1 MRTAAATRSRRHST
15 RGVAGLLLLL
25 VTCWATLLLTDPATT
40 EGPVLVAVS
49 PADGETAKSPD
60 EVRLTFDRPV
70 PAGLATVHMTVADGR
85 QVVEG
90 RPHAVPGDPNT
101 IAVPMPRTRYAG
113 TYSVAW
119 SVPSGTLEPVT
130 GTSAF
135 HVFAPTAPVA
145 VPQLPADRDPAV
157 VAIHTAFQVA
167 ATAAFALGAGV
178 AFVLAAAWPAGSAH
192 RQARRPITCAWWAL
206 VVATLGS
213 IASFGGYAGS
223 LPLTESFDPAVVS
236 AAFAS
241 DVGASLLV
249 RLLLLVPVTIGL
261 AQLLSGAPAATTG
274 RRWFRAGTVLA
285 GAAAPAA
292 TWALARPHGP
302 DPISPL
308 ALGAEIVLLLA
319 VAVCVGAPVLLWV
332 LMRTA
337 GTSVQRSAVPRL
349 TRIMTVG
356 GVALLVI
363 APPATAGW
371 QLTAL
376 LVLGTLVVGTGFAG
390 ARLARG
396 RESARGRDVAG
407 RVRLR
412 RLAAVAAVAAAV
424 ALLAAAVPATG
435 TTQLAQ
441 AGVEERVER

>member
-1 MRTAAATRSRRHST
+1 MTTAAVTRSRRRRT
-15 RGVAGLLLLL
+15 RGVVGLLLLL
-25 VTCWATLLLTDPATT
+25 VTCWATLLLTVPATPDD
-40 EGPVLVAVS
+40 PVLVAVS

-70 PAGLATVHMTVADGR
+70 PAGLATVHMTAANGQ

-90 RPHAVPGDPNT
+90 RPYAVSGDPNT

-145 VPQLPADRDPAV
+145 IPQLPADRDPAV
-157 VAIHTAFQVA
+157 VGIHTAFQVA

-192 RQARRPITCAWWAL
+192 LPARRPITYAWWAL

-213 IASFGGYAGS
+213 IASFGGYAGR
-223 LPLTESFDPAVVS
+223 LPLIESLDPAVVS

-249 RLLLLVPVTIGL
+249 RLLVLVPVTIGL
-261 AQLLSGAPAATTG
+261 VQLLTGAPAVTTAQ
-274 RRWFRAGTVLA
+274 RWLRAGAVLA

-308 ALGAEIVLLLA
+308 IVGAEIVLLLA
-319 VAVCVGAPVLLWV
+319 VAVCMGAPVLLWV

-337 GTSVQRSAVPRL
+337 GASVQRLAVPRL
-349 TRIMTVG
+349 TAIMAIG
-356 GVALLVI
+356 GLALLVI
-363 APPATAGW
+363 APLMTAGW

-376 LVLGTLVVGTGFAG
+376 LVLGTLVVGTGLAG
-390 ARLARG
+390 ARLARR
-396 RESARGRDVAG
+396 RESTRGRDVVG
-407 RVRLR
+407 RMRLR

-441 AGVEERVER
+441 AGAEELVER